1 MAISRMQQPQ
11 QIQSG
16 IGSLQDPRQKYF
28 LGKLVK
34 KATRAVK
41 KITKSPLGK
50 MALIGGGLYGL
61 NRFGLG
67 SGAFG
72 KGFLGKEG
80 LLGGLQSKTGFL
92 GNVGNMFRKGGDENE
107 GFSMGRMLAGGLGAT
122 ALAAPFLMGGGDD
135 EDEGPVETM
144 DPAYQTQRARNY
156 YSGAGDAG
164 AGLDFMP
171 QKKYVM
177 QNFYAADGGRAGY
190 ANGQLVT
197 PSGDGLRPGYAG
209 DGNFMDG
216 ILAAFGK
223 GMGDKIPKMKKDS
236 ELSEEEINKIKLA
249 VYATLDK
256 PGGGESEDQSNFG
269 FASRY
274 IDNLGDGLEQFTRPD
289 LGRYINDFNTK
300 SGIFAEQKAYGGRAG
315 YANGMLVDEDD
326 EEEYIRSG
334 AGMSRRQQKTFLNMG
349 GGAGEAQAEQML
361 MMEYVKYKNKGGNL
375 SFEQF
380 VKAVMQAQQ
389 QPEGAGMEQP
399 EAVAMAANGGRI
411 GYAGGQLV
419 SPSGDGSRPGYAG
432 PLDFFK
438 NLKSGFDQIVSG
450 ETSAFLGGDQ
460 EKINEFLTQKG
471 YGIDLEPEIIE
482 MIINMNKEGVDTST
496 ISSITGA
503 DEGSV
508 SNVINMLNMN
518 IEQKADGGMAG
529 MSVPGYGTPVGTNKF
544 GYPSGGVRVNAAEG
558 GIMATDEA
566 SEMIDMGGM
575 EKDYRNEGGFVA
587 MGGKER
593 ADDVPARLSKNEFV
607 FTADAV
613 RNAGGGDI
621 DKGAEVMENLMSN
634 LEQGGEI
641 SEESQGL
648 EGAQAMYDQQ
658 QMLQSRVV

>member
-1 MAISRMQQPQ
+1 MAISRMQEPQ

-16 IGSLQDPRQKYF
+16 IGSLQDPRQGYF

-34 KATRAVK
+34 KAGRAVK
-41 KITKSPLGK
+41 KVFKSPLGK
-50 MALIGGGLYGL
+50 MAIMGGLGMIP
-61 NRFGLG
+61 FGAA
-67 SGAFG
+67 GAKASLFSR
-72 KGFLGKEG
+72 
-80 LLGGLQSKTGFL
+80 LGGALGTGGKLSTIGDLFKVGGKTTGAL
-92 GNVGNMFRKGGDENE
+92 
-107 GFSMGRMLAGGLGAT
+107 SIPRMLAGGLGAT
-122 ALAAPFLMGGGDD
+122 AIAAPFLMGGDDD
-135 EDEGPVETM
+135 EDDGPIDQM
-144 DPAYQTQRARNY
+144 DPRYQVQRAKNF

-190 ANGQLVT
+190 ANG
-197 PSGDGLRPGYAG
+197 
-209 DGNFMDG
+209 
-216 ILAAFGK
+216 
-223 GMGDKIPKMKKDS
+223 
-236 ELSEEEINKIKLA
+236 
-249 VYATLDK
+249 
-256 PGGGESEDQSNFG
+256 
-269 FASRY
+269 
-274 IDNLGDGLEQFTRPD
+274 
-289 LGRYINDFNTK
+289 
-300 SGIFAEQKAYGGRAG
+300 
-315 YANGMLVDEDD
+315 MLVED
-326 EEEYIRSG
+326 EEEEFIRSG
-334 AGMSRRQQKTFLNMG
+334 AGQRMRPRQTFLNMG

-361 MMEYVKYKNKGGNL
+361 MMEYVKYKNKGGDL

-380 VKAVMQAQQ
+380 VKAVMQASQ

-399 EAVAMAANGGRI
+399 EAVQMAANGGRI

-419 SPSGDGSRPGYAG
+419 SPSSDGLRPGYAG
-432 PLDFFK
+432 ESDIGILDVIKSFPSAVGQIFSGKTK
-438 NLKSGFDQIVSG
+438 NMLGDNQEEKNKFMVQDMFPDMDEETLSMIV
-450 ETSAFLGGDQ
+450 DM
-460 EKINEFLTQKG
+460 KNKG
-471 YGIDLEPEIIE
+471 A
-482 MIINMNKEGVDTST
+482 GVDEIST
-496 ISSITGA
+496 ITGQDPETITSMLSILT
-503 DEGSV
+503 
-508 SNVINMLNMN
+508 M
-518 IEQKADGGMAG
+518 KAYGGRIG
-529 MSVPGYGTPVGTNKF
+529 KQ
-544 GYPSGGVRVNAAEG
+544 EG

-641 SEESQGL
+641 SEDSQGL

>member
-1 MAISRMQQPQ
+1 MAISRMQEPQ

-16 IGSLQDPRQKYF
+16 ISSLQDPRQGYF

-34 KATRAVK
+34 KAGRAVK

-50 MALIGGGLYGL
+50 AALLGLGGYALGGGFTAGGFGSSGIG
-61 NRFGLG
+61 RFLKGAG
-67 SGAFG
+67 SNFIKG
-72 KGFLGKEG
+72 KGKMGALSNLFRTKDA
-80 LLGGLQSKTGFL
+80 L
-92 GNVGNMFRKGGDENE
+92 GNYGGFDT
-107 GFSMGRMLAGGLGAT
+107 GKVLLGGLGAT
-122 ALAAPFLMGGGDD
+122 AIAAPFLMGGD
-135 EDEGPVETM
+135 EEVEEDVEVM

-177 QNFYAADGGRAGY
+177 QNFYAA
-190 ANGQLVT
+190 N
-197 PSGDGLRPGYAG
+197 
-209 DGNFMDG
+209 
-216 ILAAFGK
+216 
-223 GMGDKIPKMKKDS
+223 
-236 ELSEEEINKIKLA
+236 
-249 VYATLDK
+249 
-256 PGGGESEDQSNFG
+256 
-269 FASRY
+269 
-274 IDNLGDGLEQFTRPD
+274 
-289 LGRYINDFNTK
+289 
-300 SGIFAEQKAYGGRAG
+300 GGRAG
-315 YANGMLVDEDD
+315 YANGMLVED
-326 EEEYIRSG
+326 EEEEFIRSG
-334 AGMSRRQQKTFLNMG
+334 AGQRIRPQQTFLNMG

-380 VKAVMQAQQ
+380 VQAVMQASQ

-399 EAVAMAANGGRI
+399 MAMAA
-411 GYAGGQLV
+411 
-419 SPSGDGSRPGYAG
+419 
-432 PLDFFK
+432 
-438 NLKSGFDQIVSG
+438 
-450 ETSAFLGGDQ
+450 
-460 EKINEFLTQKG
+460 
-471 YGIDLEPEIIE
+471 
-482 MIINMNKEGVDTST
+482 
-496 ISSITGA
+496 
-503 DEGSV
+503 
-508 SNVINMLNMN
+508 
-518 IEQKADGGMAG
+518 DGGLMTQ
-529 MSVPGYGTPVGTNKF
+529 VPGYGKEPGTNQF
-544 GYPSGGVRVNAAEG
+544 DYPSGGDEVRVGKQEG
-558 GIMATDEA
+558 GIMEAEA